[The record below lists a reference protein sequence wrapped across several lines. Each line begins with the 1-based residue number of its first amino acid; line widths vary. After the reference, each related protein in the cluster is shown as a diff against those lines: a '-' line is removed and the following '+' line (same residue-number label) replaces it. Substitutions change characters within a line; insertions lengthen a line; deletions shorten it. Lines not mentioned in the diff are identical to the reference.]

1 MLRGGRRRRLGV
13 EIAAMTRVQFGTFS
27 LEAPQGWTLSSVILA
42 GPVDESPGKGMLT
55 TKAVRAFQRNLITT
69 MERVAEKETPASYV
83 KQQLDGLREAGVSRQ
98 EARPPE
104 PVKLASGHE
113 GLLTEQIILGAGGE
127 RVRQLQLV
135 VIKDGI
141 AHTSIAS
148 HLDGAAFEG
157 AREEFRRLLL
167 SFE

>member
-1 MLRGGRRRRLGV
+1 M
-13 EIAAMTRVQFGTFS
+13 ARVQFGTFS

-42 GPVDESPGKGMLT
+42 GPIDEPPSKGMLT

-69 MERVAEKETPASYV
+69 MERVSDKETPASYV
-83 KQQLDGLREAGVSRQ
+83 KQQLEGLREAGVSRQ
-98 EARPPE
+98 EARPAE
-104 PVKLASGHE
+104 TVKLAGGHE
-113 GLLTEQIILGAGGE
+113 GLVTEQIIVGAGGE
-127 RVRQLQLV
+127 RVRQMQLV
-135 VIKDGI
+135 VIKGGI

-148 HLDGAAFEG
+148 HLDGPSFEG